1 MMMQGQTDLK
11 DEIDMW
17 KKNTLFYRIFI
28 AEIKTIFK
36 EDGIENKGD
45 LYMVFNYS
53 GVPNRGP
60 EHSYQII

>member
-1 MMMQGQTDLK
+1 MLQGQTDLK
-11 DEIDMW
+11 DEIDMQ
-17 KKNTLFYRIFI
+17 KKNTFFYRIFI

-53 GVPNRGP
+53 GVQNRSP
-60 EHSYQII
+60 QHSYQII